1 MCEIMEKLVKE
12 GVREARLDLAR
23 EAIADGDL
31 STEQIARIF
40 KLQLSEVQKL
50 AEEMSGQPA
59 AERE

>member
-1 MCEIMEKLVKE
+1 MCEIVEKLVKE

>member
-1 MCEIMEKLVKE
+1 MCEIIEKLVNE

-50 AEEMSGQPA
+50 ARKVKAQA
-59 AERE
+59 KTK

>member
-50 AEEMSGQPA
+50 AEEVKTQSE
-59 AERE
+59 AE

>member
-1 MCEIMEKLVKE
+1 MCEIIEKLVKE
-12 GVREARLDLAR
+12 GVREARLDLVR

-50 AEEMSGQPA
+50 AEEVKTQSE
-59 AERE
+59 AE